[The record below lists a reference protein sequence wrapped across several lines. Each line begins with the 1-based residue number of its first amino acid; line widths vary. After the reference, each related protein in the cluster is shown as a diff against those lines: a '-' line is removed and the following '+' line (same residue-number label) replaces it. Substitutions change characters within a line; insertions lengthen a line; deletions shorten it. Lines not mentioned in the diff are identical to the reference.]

1 MQAQGQNE
9 RLYGLDW
16 LRIGAFALL
25 ILYHIGMFFV
35 PWEWHV
41 KSAQP
46 QEWLELP
53 MMAINPWR
61 LALLFVVSGF
71 ASRILLG
78 KMQGAG
84 AFVRGRS
91 SRLLLPLLAGM
102 VLFVAPQP
110 WAELRA
116 SGAIDEDFW
125 TFWTKDYFRFGDI
138 DGVVLPTWNHLWFV
152 AYLWVY
158 TVALALIALLPGSG
172 RHQIQLVF
180 DRLFS
185 GRGLIWLPFLI
196 LFAARITLFPIF
208 DETHA
213 LLDDLYAHTVYGFAF
228 AFGVGLA
235 KSQPAWAAIG
245 AQWRLA
251 LALGAAAFALIV
263 FVDMTIP
270 GESGELELFVRR
282 LARSLQAW
290 GLIIGLLG
298 FARAHLN
305 FDGPARRYLTEA
317 IFPYYIAHQTI
328 IVLVGFALAP
338 LGLGASTEFVV
349 ILAATIAGCAITYEI
364 GRRVGWLRPLIGLRL
379 SGKAVTGVNPVTSIR
394 PDFVRRSAGS
404 RALYALFRRRFTP
417 ASLRSGARD

>member
-1 MQAQGQNE
+1 MQAQGQDE

-41 KSAQP
+41 KTARP
-46 QEWLELP
+46 LEWLELP

-71 ASRILLG
+71 ASRILLA
-78 KMQGAG
+78 KMKGAG

-91 SRLLLPLLAGM
+91 ARLLIPLLAGM

-116 SGAIDEDFW
+116 SGAVGEGFW
-125 TFWTKDYFRFGDI
+125 TFWTRDYFRFGKLHGLD
-138 DGVVLPTWNHLWFV
+138 LPTWNHLWFV

-158 TVALALIALLPGSG
+158 TLVLAALAGLPAPV
-172 RHQIQLVF
+172 RARLQAAF

-185 GRGLIWLPFLI
+185 GRGLLLWPI
-196 LFAARITLFPIF
+196 LLLATARILLFPIF
-208 DETHA
+208 EETHA
-213 LLDDLYAHTVYGFAF
+213 LVNDAYAHVVYGFAF
-228 AFGVGLA
+228 FFGVGLA
-235 KSQPAWAAIG
+235 RSGTAWASIRG
-245 AQWRLA
+245 GWRTA
-251 LALGAAAFALIV
+251 LVVGMAGYALIV
-263 FVDMTIP
+263 AIDMTIP
-270 GESGELELFVRR
+270 GESGELELVVLRI
-282 LARSLQAW
+282 ARSIQAW
-290 GLIIGLLG
+290 GLIVGLLG

-328 IVLVGFALAP
+328 IVLAGYWLLP
-338 LGLGASTEFVV
+338 LDLGAGPQFA
-349 ILAATIAGCAITYEI
+349 ILIAATVAGCALTFEA
-364 GRRVGWLRPLIGLRL
+364 GRRIGWLRPLIGLKPRPPQAA
-379 SGKAVTGVNPVTSIR
+379 AV
-394 PDFVRRSAGS
+394 A
-404 RALYALFRRRFTP
+404 AP
-417 ASLRSGARD
+417 AMI